1 MTDMSL
7 PRGAGNPIFALARSL
22 AERRRNAV
30 RRRTV
35 KRLLDLDDRIL
46 HDIGVTRDEARQA
59 AGRPLTVDPLDE
71 LYRAALSRRRQTDRQ
86 RRVDAR

>member
-1 MTDMSL
+1 MTDTTL
-7 PRGAGNPIFALARSL
+7 TRGAGNPLFTLARNL

-46 HDIGVTRDEARQA
+46 HDIGVTRDEARLA
-59 AGRPLTVDPLDE
+59 ARQPLTTDPLTE
-71 LYRAALSRRRQTDRQ
+71 LYRSSLSRQ
-86 RRVDAR
+86 ARERTRLR

>member
-7 PRGAGNPIFALARSL
+7 PRAAGHPLFALARNL
-22 AERRRNAV
+22 AARRRNAA

-71 LYRAALSRRRQTDRQ
+71 LYRAALTRRSRSHVRDR
-86 RRVDAR
+86 

>member
-1 MTDMSL
+1 MTDTSL
-7 PRGAGNPIFALARSL
+7 PRPAGHPLFALARNL
-22 AERRRNAV
+22 AARRRNAA

-59 AGRPLTVDPLDE
+59 AGRPLSVDPLDE
-71 LYRAALSRRRQTDRQ
+71 LYRAARLRRSRTA
-86 RRVDAR
+86 ARAR